1 MTATTARRCEGK
13 TCLTIL
19 NQYNKGPL
27 CSPCEKAEREASLD
41 ASYRLARLEDEQTV
55 TARILRELGES
66 VPLTAAMLR
75 QRLGVS
81 DRVIR
86 RTLWHLIR
94 DSRVEHG
101 GYLNGVRRYRLSV
114 AEALRFGEAE

>member
-1 MTATTARRCEGK
+1 MTTTTERRCEGK

-19 NQYNKGPL
+19 RATNKGPL
-27 CSPCEKAEREASLD
+27 CSPCAEAAQRAHLD

-86 RTLWHLIR
+86 RTLWHLVHDR
-94 DSRVEHG
+94 RVEHG
-101 GYLNGVRRYRLSV
+101 GYLNGGRRYRLSV
-114 AEALRFGEAE
+114 AEALRFGEDE